1 MNCARIL
8 IEKYFKYSPCSSK
21 MEIERFFWNV
31 EPFNLFKCTYNTMQ
45 GQILHTITVD
55 RHLSLNHTNHT
66 TTTSSHVFSTRGS
79 CCALG
84 LINIGHTLVLI
95 GAPQVALLFHNKQI
109 TLIDIVTLL
118 LQSIQNTRLDY
129 TVKSNIT
136 SQKFDRINVI
146 ALRLNICQLLLI
158 FVVVWNT
165 QHALYMLYN
174 LHNTWIWR
182 TLSQPFQ
189 IFTI

>member
-8 IEKYFKYSPCSSK
+8 IEKYFKYSLCSSK
-21 MEIERFFWNV
+21 MEIERYFWNV
-31 EPFNLFKCTYNTMQ
+31 EPFNLFKCTYTMQ

-79 CCALG
+79 CCALF
-84 LINIGHTLVLI
+84 LINIGHTFVLI

-136 SQKFDRINVI
+136 SQKFDRTR
-146 ALRLNICQLLLI
+146 RLMLSHCGLIFANFYWFLLLFGI
-158 FVVVWNT
+158 PNT
-165 QHALYMLYN
+165 HFICCKIYITLENDALSKYSLF
-174 LHNTWIWR
+174 R
-182 TLSQPFQ
+182 
-189 IFTI
+189 